1 MSYCVYTCVH
11 VYVYMYENKTYLFVY
26 NIEQTSGMCSLYY
39 RLHVPDVCYRD
50 SLTFQ
55 CDVACMYLQNMHER
69 LLEMGKSLPSTQSS
83 TSTATARDTYTKER
97 EKEGETFTKEGVSEG
112 GGATTAQQG
121 ELIKREGRDTP
132 DSTGQ
137 QGSYQILLTMLNP
150 TTHTRTC
157 KCTCTVVGH

>member
-1 MSYCVYTCVH
+1 MSCGVHTCVH
-11 VYVYMYENKTYLFVY
+11 VYMYMYENKTYLFVY
-26 NIEQTSGMCSLYY
+26 NIEQTSGTCSLYY
-39 RLHVPDVCYRD
+39 RLHVPEVCYRD

-55 CDVACMYLQNMHER
+55 CDIACMYLQNMHER
-69 LLEMGKSLPSTQSS
+69 LLEMGRSLPSAQSS

-121 ELIKREGRDTP
+121 ELTERKGRDTP

-137 QGSYQILLTMLNP
+137 QGSYRIMIIIIDNAKLHNTY
-150 TTHTRTC
+150 
-157 KCTCTVVGH
+157 TCTSTL